1 MPEGDTIHRL
11 AAMLR
16 PRLEGAALEAVATRA
31 ARGEPLREHGPM
43 RADAL
48 RARGKHLLMELIAA
62 DATPWLLRTHLG
74 MWGTWHEYA
83 RGAEWSKP
91 APQAHAVLT
100 LEDRMLVCFHPR
112 ELAWRRMPAVG
123 SEAADVERLNARV
136 GPDLLA
142 TDVDIDAVVARVRRD
157 ATADRPLADVLL
169 DQSLAAG
176 IGNVYKSELLF
187 LHGCHPRTP
196 VGRVSDP
203 VLRALHA
210 DAVRLL
216 RRNLRPGPR
225 ITRERAEPDAF
236 LYVYGREGEACRRCA
251 AVVRRAL
258 LGQHGRATWW
268 CPVCQPE
275 GVAGSSRNPGGV
287 RSDQ

>member
-31 ARGEPLREHGPM
+31 GRGEPLREHGPM
-43 RADAL
+43 RAGAL
-48 RARGKHLLMELIAA
+48 RARGKHLLMELTEP
-62 DATPWLLRTHLG
+62 DDTLWLLRTHLG

-91 APQAHAVLT
+91 TYQAHAMLT

-112 ELAWRRMPAVG
+112 ELVWRRMPAVG
-123 SEAADVERLNARV
+123 AEAADIERLDARV
-136 GPDLLA
+136 GPDLL
-142 TDVDIDAVVARVRRD
+142 DPGVEVDAVVARVRRD
-157 ATADRPLADVLL
+157 AAADRPLADVLL

-187 LHGCHPRTP
+187 LHGCHPLTP
-196 VGRVSDP
+196 AGAVSDDR
-203 VLRALHA
+203 LRAIYA

-225 ITRERAEPDAF
+225 ITRAQVEPDAF
-236 LYVYGREGEACRRCA
+236 LYVYGREGEACRQCA
-251 AVVRRAL
+251 APLQRAL
-258 LGQHGRATWW
+258 LGEHARPTWW
-268 CPVCQPE
+268 CPACQP
-275 GVAGSSRNPGGV
+275 PP
-287 RSDQ
+287 